1 MEKEK
6 NLNENPAFQEL
17 PDESLNAVA
26 GGGGARSISEIKY
39 SYGDYANVIVA
50 KVPRE
55 EGPQTGVIMG
65 RTYVTVSNRY
75 YPAYKFRYRSFR
87 PTRHYVTIVIREED
101 ILGFCNAW

>member
-1 MEKEK
+1 MENEK

-26 GGGGARSISEIKY
+26 GGGTRNIRDIKY
-39 SYGDYANVIVA
+39 SYNDYANVIA

-55 EGPQTGVIMG
+55 EEPQTGVIMG
-65 RTYVTVSNRY
+65 RTYVTVSGRY

-87 PTRHYVTIVIREED
+87 PTRHYMTIVIREED
-101 ILGFCNAW
+101 ILGFCNYW

>member
-1 MEKEK
+1 MENEK

-17 PDESLNAVA
+17 PDESLDTVA
-26 GGGGARSISEIKY
+26 GGGTRNIYDIKY
-39 SYGDYANVIVA
+39 SYNDYANVIA

-55 EGPQTGVIMG
+55 EEPQTGVSMG

-87 PTRHYVTIVIREED
+87 PTIHYGTIEIREED